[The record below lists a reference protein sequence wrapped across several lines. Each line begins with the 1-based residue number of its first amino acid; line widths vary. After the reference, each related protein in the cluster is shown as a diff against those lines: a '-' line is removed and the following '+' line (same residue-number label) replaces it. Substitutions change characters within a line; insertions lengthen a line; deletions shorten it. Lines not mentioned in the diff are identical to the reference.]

1 MEGPLPAVQPRTP
14 RLSYVQTFL
23 QKMSQNFPCPAE
35 VSERR
40 ALALAAHRVLIPKEA
55 GQERWQLPS

>member
-1 MEGPLPAVQPRTP
+1 MEGPLLVVRPKNTASELHSDVSAENEPE
-14 RLSYVQTFL
+14 LSL
-23 QKMSQNFPCPAE
+23 SGG
-35 VSERR
+35 SERR